1 MRSGEKGAQM
11 KRNVGPPLNYVA
23 IGDQV
28 FPAGPAR
35 ILESDFAPLIEGDRV
50 RFRDHALRFYRPDTR
65 ARIASMRGIVRS
77 ISGTNV
83 TVVWNESERKNYLQK
98 SQLVRATD

>member
-1 MRSGEKGAQM
+1 MTAPAPAI
-11 KRNVGPPLNYVA
+11 PPLV
-23 IGDQV
+23 
-28 FPAGPAR
+28 
-35 ILESDFAPLIEGDRV
+35 EGDRV

-77 ISGTNV
+77 ISGPNV